1 MLGVTMNN
9 KNTDGI
15 SQLSIM
21 IVLRLIL
28 ESEANEMMMMKI
40 VAVRTIPL
48 FIQAI
53 IQVLISNIG
62 RGSYWLTFTITW
74 PVKQWRPHNTVVII
88 TRSAK
93 IWTI

>member
-1 MLGVTMNN
+1 MNN

-15 SQLSIM
+15 SQLSM
-21 IVLRLIL
+21 MLVLRLIV
-28 ESEANEMMMMKI
+28 ESETNEMMMKI

-48 FIQAI
+48 FTQAI

-74 PVKQWRPHNTVVII
+74 PVKQWRPHNTIVII